1 MHVPLITSATAF
13 RYLSR
18 IIIPIALFFCPA
30 ASYANDSDT
39 TKVTTRNPLFRYEG
53 VDIVYI
59 ITRTHNVINIIIDEK
74 KHQQFVD
81 LNLYWI

>member
-1 MHVPLITSATAF
+1 MQMTQIRQKLQ
-13 RYLSR
+13 RG
-18 IIIPIALFFCPA
+18 IPC
-30 ASYANDSDT
+30 
-39 TKVTTRNPLFRYEG
+39 YEG

-59 ITRTHNVINIIIDEK
+59 IARTHNVINIIIDEK